1 MGEVDRSSFR
11 QKKAFTSA
19 LLVIES
25 LYRPLGLQKKRR
37 LLLAQTYG
45 DVLEIGSGRG
55 VSLPDLL
62 HTKTITLLEPDE
74 ASVEVIQK
82 KIRKLGVEDRA
93 KVIGTTL
100 NDAFQKGLVRT
111 HSFDSVVFSFSLC
124 SVGDPQTAL
133 LVTKNLLKEGGAV
146 FFIEHTAARNRTVR
160 SIHHVISPY
169 WTRATAGCRIES
181 EADKDLRKAGFSD
194 VSAVQFHFPMGWP
207 VFSRGTMG
215 SARLAPGPTNTLPGG

>member
-1 MGEVDRSSFR
+1 MGDVDRSSFR

-111 HSFDSVVFSFSLC
+111 HDSRTDNSDLVNLHKPKIPKINADMC
-124 SVGDPQTAL
+124 STLNPIVA
-133 LVTKNLLKEGGAV
+133 
-146 FFIEHTAARNRTVR
+146 FI
-160 SIHHVISPY
+160 S
-169 WTRATAGCRIES
+169 
-181 EADKDLRKAGFSD
+181 
-194 VSAVQFHFPMGWP
+194 
-207 VFSRGTMG
+207 
-215 SARLAPGPTNTLPGG
+215 